1 MYRICGEKRLS
12 SLFPRRRHRTIREKT
27 MRLFVSTA
35 LKAEDI
41 RNLLEGYKEGGVSY
55 SFIKKTGLKME
66 FEVSGVEGQN
76 AVDLTKK
83 IIRSTEYGRVLF
95 FSVSGL

>member
-1 MYRICGEKRLS
+1 VK
-12 SLFPRRRHRTIREKT
+12 
-27 MRLFVSTA
+27 LFVSTA

-41 RNLLEGYKEGGVSY
+41 KNLLAGYREGGVSY
-55 SFIKKTGLKME
+55 RFVKKAGLKME
-66 FEVSGVEGQN
+66 FEVSGVEGQQ

-95 FSVSGL
+95 FSVSEF